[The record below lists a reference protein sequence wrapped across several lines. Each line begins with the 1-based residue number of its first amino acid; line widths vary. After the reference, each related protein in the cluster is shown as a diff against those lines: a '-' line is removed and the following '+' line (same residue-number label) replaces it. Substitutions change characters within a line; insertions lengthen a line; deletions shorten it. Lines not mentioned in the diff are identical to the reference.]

1 MVRWGG
7 PAAAADSAALQG
19 ADSAALPHIQV
30 SDPQLA
36 AHLAH
41 WGINTQVME
50 KTEKSMTELQ
60 IAANENLQLD
70 KITEVPARIA

>member
-1 MVRWGG
+1 MVKLGTIT
-7 PAAAADSAALQG
+7 PTG
-19 ADSAALPHIQV
+19 ADVYSYAEDEDDLV

-41 WGINTQVME
+41 WGINTQAMS